1 MINSGSDAA
10 GSLTARL
17 RETTVELQELE
28 RSVIS
33 GDLYPRVLSEF
44 RNAVNH
50 IRNTAW
56 AVQQWVGAKEQS
68 GDPYAVLPA
77 LAAQRVQRAT
87 QLANDLCLD
96 LQTVEVTADT
106 EGVGDLYRAVD
117 DLRRQR
123 IFCSNGKYSPDT
135 KRSGSE
141 GVHRGNCAPPQ
152 I

>member
-10 GSLTARL
+10 GSLTERL
-17 RETTVELQELE
+17 RATTVELQELE

-33 GDLYPRVLSEF
+33 GDLDPRVLSEF
-44 RNAVNH
+44 RNAVDH

-77 LAAQRVQRAT
+77 LAVQRVQRAT

-106 EGVGDLYRAVD
+106 EGIGDLYRAVD
-117 DLRRQR
+117 DLRRR
-123 IFCSNGKYSPDT
+123 LDLLF
-135 KRSGSE
+135 KRE
-141 GVHRGNCAPPQ
+141 V
-152 I
+152 

>member
-17 RETTVELQELE
+17 RETTVGLQELE

-33 GDLYPRVLSEF
+33 GDLDPRVLSEF
-44 RNAVNH
+44 RNAVDH

-77 LAAQRVQRAT
+77 LTAQRVQRAA

-96 LQTVEVTADT
+96 LQSVEVTADT
-106 EGVGDLYRAVD
+106 EGIGDLYRAVD
-117 DLRRQR
+117 DLRRR
-123 IFCSNGKYSPDT
+123 LDLLF
-135 KRSGSE
+135 KRE
-141 GVHRGNCAPPQ
+141 
-152 I
+152 

>member
-17 RETTVELQELE
+17 RESTVELQELE

-33 GDLYPRVLSEF
+33 GDLDPRVLSEF
-44 RNAVNH
+44 RNAVDH

-117 DLRRQR
+117 DLRRR
-123 IFCSNGKYSPDT
+123 LDLLF
-135 KRSGSE
+135 KRE
-141 GVHRGNCAPPQ
+141 V
-152 I
+152 

>member
-33 GDLYPRVLSEF
+33 GDLDPRVLSEF
-44 RNAVNH
+44 RNAVDH

-77 LAAQRVQRAT
+77 LAVQRVQRAT

-106 EGVGDLYRAVD
+106 EGIGDLYRAVD
-117 DLRRQR
+117 DLRRR
-123 IFCSNGKYSPDT
+123 LDLLF
-135 KRSGSE
+135 KRE
-141 GVHRGNCAPPQ
+141 V
-152 I
+152 

>member
-17 RETTVELQELE
+17 RETTVGLQELE

-33 GDLYPRVLSEF
+33 GDLDPRVLSEF
-44 RNAVNH
+44 RNAVDH

-56 AVQQWVGAKEQS
+56 AVQQGVGAREQS
-68 GDPYAVLPA
+68 GDQYAVLPA

-96 LQTVEVTADT
+96 LQTVEVTAYT

-117 DLRRQR
+117 DLRRR
-123 IFCSNGKYSPDT
+123 LDLLF
-135 KRSGSE
+135 KRE
-141 GVHRGNCAPPQ
+141 V
-152 I
+152 

>member
-1 MINSGSDAA
+1 M
-10 GSLTARL
+10 
-17 RETTVELQELE
+17 ELQELE

-44 RNAVNH
+44 RNAVDH

-56 AVQQWVGAKEQS
+56 AVQQWVGAREQS

-87 QLANDLCLD
+87 QLANYLCLD
-96 LQTVEVTADT
+96 LQTVEVTAST

-117 DLRRQR
+117 DLRRR
-123 IFCSNGKYSPDT
+123 LGDLLF
-135 KRSGSE
+135 KRD
-141 GVHRGNCAPPQ
+141 V
-152 I
+152 

>member
-1 MINSGSDAA
+1 MTDSGSVGA
-10 GSLTARL
+10 GSSLTARL
-17 RETTVELQELE
+17 RATTVELQELE
-28 RSVIS
+28 HSVIS
-33 GDLYPRVLSEF
+33 GDLDPRVLSEF
-44 RNAVNH
+44 RNAVDH

-77 LAAQRVQRAT
+77 LAVQRVQRAT

-117 DLRRQR
+117 DLRRR
-123 IFCSNGKYSPDT
+123 LDLLF
-135 KRSGSE
+135 KRE
-141 GVHRGNCAPPQ
+141 T
-152 I
+152 

>member
-1 MINSGSDAA
+1 MINSGSEAA

-17 RETTVELQELE
+17 RETTLGLQELE

-33 GDLYPRVLSEF
+33 GDLDPRVLREF
-44 RNAVNH
+44 RNAVDH

-56 AVQQWVGAKEQS
+56 AVQQGVGAREQS
-68 GDPYAVLPA
+68 GDQYAVLPA

-96 LQTVEVTADT
+96 LQTVEVTAYT

-117 DLRRQR
+117 DLRRR
-123 IFCSNGKYSPDT
+123 LDLLF
-135 KRSGSE
+135 KRD
-141 GVHRGNCAPPQ
+141 V
-152 I
+152 